1 MCAVSVFIPDKNPA
15 HGGDTVQS
23 VFFSHFAELT
33 NLIRKVKY
41 LGSVLDQVS
50 LVPGAAGP
58 VVVPQDRNSTEFPDS
73 HVLSEHGTCLGA
85 L

>member
-50 LVPGAAGP
+50 LVPRAAGP
-58 VVVPQDRNSTEFPDS
+58 VVSPRTEIPLS
-73 HVLSEHGTCLGA
+73 SQIPMSEHRTCLRA